1 MTDPLASRLPPA
13 PASRPLVLAS
23 TSPYR
28 RELLGRLGLPFETV
42 APQVDESPLPGEP
55 ASALALRLSLAKAE
69 AVAARHPEALVIG
82 SDQAATIDGHAL
94 IGKPGTH
101 RRAVEQLRA
110 ASGRCLHF
118 HTGLAL
124 LCAASGFR
132 RAEVVET
139 RVRFRRLD
147 DAEIETYLAR
157 EPAYDCAGSA
167 KVEGLGIA
175 LLESVEGPDPTALVG
190 LPLVALTGLLAAAG
204 RPVLGGGRPSPGAAS

>member
-1 MTDPLASRLPPA
+1 MSDPLPSHVRRGPVR
-13 PASRPLVLAS
+13 RPLMLAS
-23 TSPYR
+23 ASPYR
-28 RELLGRLGLPFETV
+28 RELLGRLGLPFETL
-42 APQVDESPLPGEP
+42 ASQVDEAALPGET
-55 ASALALRLSLAKAE
+55 ASALALRLSLAKAQ

-82 SDQAATIDGHAL
+82 SDQTATIDGSTL

-101 RRAVEQLRA
+101 RAALDQLRA
-110 ASGRCLHF
+110 ASGRCVHF

-124 LCAASGFR
+124 LCAATGLCR
-132 RAEVVET
+132 TELVET

-147 DAEIETYLAR
+147 DATIEAYLAR

-190 LPLVALTGLLAAAG
+190 LPLIALTALLGAAG
-204 RPVLGGGRPSPGAAS
+204 QPVLGGGFEDPGAPT